1 MIEEKEEKK
10 LLYYLNP
17 LTWGR
22 VAVSY
27 FLTAALIF
35 NHFFVFILGALIVL
49 LVAFFS
55 YDRYALMTYDEDYT
69 SEYSQGF
76 ASTGKYNSPLAR
88 GDKYLAKELKAY
100 YASIK
105 QNDEYRN
112 SERHSRKENSADGR
126 YAVRSRQPVW
136 NRTDEVSRSF
146 IYQEVRQRLFNIEI
160 NVMQNKKAK

>member
-1 MIEEKEEKK
+1 M
-10 LLYYLNP
+10 
-17 LTWGR
+17 
-22 VAVSY
+22 
-27 FLTAALIF
+27 
-35 NHFFVFILGALIVL
+35 
-49 LVAFFS
+49 
-55 YDRYALMTYDEDYT
+55 
-69 SEYSQGF
+69 
-76 ASTGKYNSPLAR
+76 AR

-112 SERHSRKENSADGR
+112 SERHSRKENVADGR